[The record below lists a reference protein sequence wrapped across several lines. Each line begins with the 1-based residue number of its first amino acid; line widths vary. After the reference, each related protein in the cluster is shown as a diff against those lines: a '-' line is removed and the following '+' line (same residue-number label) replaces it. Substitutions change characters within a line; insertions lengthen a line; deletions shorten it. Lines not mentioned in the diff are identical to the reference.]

1 MKIKEYYNFVVYG
14 DSISK
19 GVVYDE
25 VKERYVV
32 LKENFV
38 NLVGNNL
45 KAAIHNRGKFG
56 NNIIRGQ
63 EKLEKDVLKRDP
75 DILLI
80 EFGGND
86 CDYDWQAIA
95 NNPEGEFSPKTDL
108 ELFSKTLNNIIDYC
122 RKLNILPMLMTLPP
136 LDSKRYFKWVSKK
149 DRKAEKNILKWLG
162 DVNRIYY
169 WQEQYSKKVAEVA
182 KENDVELIDVRE
194 AFLKEKEYSKFLCID
209 GIHPNKEGH
218 KLIAKKVMDYFNNNL
233 NYILR

>member
-1 MKIKEYYNFVVYG
+1 MKIKDYYNFVVYG

-108 ELFSKTLNNIIDYC
+108 ELFL
-122 RKLNILPMLMTLPP
+122 KL
-136 LDSKRYFKWVSKK
+136 
-149 DRKAEKNILKWLG
+149 
-162 DVNRIYY
+162 
-169 WQEQYSKKVAEVA
+169 
-182 KENDVELIDVRE
+182 
-194 AFLKEKEYSKFLCID
+194 
-209 GIHPNKEGH
+209 
-218 KLIAKKVMDYFNNNL
+218 
-233 NYILR
+233 